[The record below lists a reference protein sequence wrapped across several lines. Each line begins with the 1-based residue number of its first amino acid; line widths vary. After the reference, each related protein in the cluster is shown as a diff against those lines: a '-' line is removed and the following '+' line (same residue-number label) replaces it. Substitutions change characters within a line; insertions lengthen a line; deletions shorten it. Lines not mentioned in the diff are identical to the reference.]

1 MYWLIVSVVSAIAHT
16 VASRDA
22 APLAWVSSSRDSF
35 HIRAKLDPYTAIS
48 NATIHFCVQY
58 NKLAGTS
65 KISFPFF
72 RSALDKLK
80 SVTLNCYEAALFFSS
95 IFTLHVLIMSSV
107 EQCIP
112 LGQSCQPGNNFMRCC
127 TGTCDYSQQRCTSG
141 GGGQV
146 RGSWERKVKWWQQ
159 ASFNSQITNNNNSN
173 NNKICFTSHLIPKCG
188 LRTLTAQFAFQK
200 LL

>member
-80 SVTLNCYEAALFFSS
+80 SVTLNCYEAALFFLRYLLCTCWSCLLLNSVSPWVRAASPGTTSCVAVPVHVTILSRGALAAGADRWVICRGIWFRGWFGSS
-95 IFTLHVLIMSSV
+95 ST
-107 EQCIP
+107 
-112 LGQSCQPGNNFMRCC
+112 
-127 TGTCDYSQQRCTSG
+127 
-141 GGGQV
+141 
-146 RGSWERKVKWWQQ
+146 
-159 ASFNSQITNNNNSN
+159 
-173 NNKICFTSHLIPKCG
+173 FTSWIMWPEF
-188 LRTLTAQFAFQK
+188 LRFHISTLREKIWSPSLRRFV
-200 LL
+200 LN

>member
-1 MYWLIVSVVSAIAHT
+1 MVSAIAHT

-48 NATIHFCVQY
+48 NATVHFCVQY

-107 EQCIP
+107 EQCVP

-146 RGSWERKVKWWQQ
+146 SNLSWNLVPWVIRLVIHIHQLGHV
-159 ASFNSQITNNNNSN
+159 T
-173 NNKICFTSHLIPKCG
+173 
-188 LRTLTAQFAFQK
+188 
-200 LL
+200 